1 MEHRVKSVELAVP
14 HIWCD
19 LNTEAA
25 IPPEPTHQS
34 ARLIIN
40 LGVRKCLL
48 LFECFYYICL
58 KNFGCG
64 VLYVDLLYIIFRCA
78 PVE

>member
-25 IPPEPTHQS
+25 IPPEPMHQS
-34 ARLIIN
+34 AQFITS
-40 LGVRKCLL
+40 LGVRKRLL
-48 LFECFYYICL
+48 
-58 KNFGCG
+58 
-64 VLYVDLLYIIFRCA
+64 
-78 PVE
+78 